1 MQMSALLQQYSRNA
15 IKRKRDD
22 VKGNNSNNNN
32 NNADDVNT
40 TTLPMTTT
48 TTTTTTTDVN
58 ELPHFL
64 IIGAQKAGTM
74 AAVKN
79 LNKHPDINV
88 VSEEHYFDLGW
99 FQKSKKNYIDLF
111 KQSPKPIQGE
121 KTPELIYVDECALRI
136 KEVCPNAK
144 FILFLR
150 DPVKRAFSSWNMNRS
165 KSRESEPFDLCV
177 ERNLQSLNEY
187 RSYGTAEYHYVQRGF
202 YLDQIE
208 RFLKV
213 FPDRSKF
220 LIVVAENIR
229 KDPAAEYNKIFEF
242 LGAKGFAFEAEDEHV
257 GSYETKLSPQVARK
271 LRNVYK
277 AHNERLF
284 KFLGYRIPEWE
295 APIVDNQDHVDHVD
309 PVDPVGPPV
318 ISSVKKVEAASIDIV
333 GVDNVGV
340 DCVKSQADFAKIG
353 RHHGT
358 DKVTHH
364 GYHRFYPRFLEHY
377 RSMTGGA
384 MLEIGID
391 QQKSLQTW
399 IDYFPNAFIYGIDIG
414 VAASGPRHKIFRA
427 DQSSVSDLQNIATN
441 EIKHPVFFIIDDGS
455 HIPEHQVLSF
465 DYLFSNVL
473 MSGGTYII
481 EDIEVSYWTKNGLY
495 GYRTSYGYHHNKSVM
510 EVFKDLLDDI
520 NHEFLTADA
529 KNAQDRRLGSDLSI
543 KTRAAVSSITFGQN
557 CIIIVKKT
565 PEEDMYSNRKYRF
578 NKNL

>member
-1 MQMSALLQQYSRNA
+1 MASSMQMSALLDQYSRNA
-15 IKRKRDD
+15 SKRKRDD
-22 VKGNNSNNNN
+22 SEVNGSNKL
-32 NNADDVNT
+32 ASRSSSSSSSSSSS
-40 TTLPMTTT
+40 
-48 TTTTTTTDVN
+48 N

-64 IIGAQKAGTM
+64 ILGAQKAGTM

-79 LNKHPDINV
+79 LNKHPDIHV

-99 FQKSKKNYIDLF
+99 FQRSKKSYLDLF
-111 KQSPKPIQGE
+111 KQSPKSIQGE

-165 KSRESEPFDLCV
+165 KSRETEPFDVCV

-213 FPDRSKF
+213 FPDRSKL
-220 LIVVAENIR
+220 LIVIAENIR
-229 KDPAAEYNKIFEF
+229 KDPQAEYGKIFEF
-242 LGAKGFAFEAEDEHV
+242 LGAKNITFEAEDEHI
-257 GSYETKLSPQVARK
+257 GSYGTKLSTQVAQK
-271 LRNVYK
+271 LRNIYK
-277 AHNERLF
+277 PHNEKLF
-284 KFLGYRIPEWE
+284 TFLGYRIPEWE
-295 APIVDNQDHVDHVD
+295 SAIESDNQ
-309 PVDPVGPPV
+309 
-318 ISSVKKVEAASIDIV
+318 SDIV
-333 GVDNVGV
+333 SCNVRKTATPTPSLHSAAIDCRHVDNVGI
-340 DCVKSQADFAKIG
+340 DCVKQHADFAKIG
-353 RHHGT
+353 RHQGT

-364 GYHRFYPRFLEHY
+364 GYHRFYPRFIEHY
-377 RSMTGGA
+377 RSMEGGG

-399 IDYFPNAFIYGIDIG
+399 LGYFPNAFIYGLDIG

-427 DQSSVSDLQNIATN
+427 DQSNINELQNISKN
-441 EIKHPVFFIIDDGS
+441 EISHPIFFIIDDGS

-473 MSGGTYII
+473 LPGGTYII
-481 EDIEVSYWTKNGLY
+481 EDIETSYWTKNGLY
-495 GYRTSYGYHHNKSVM
+495 GYRTNYGYHHTKSVI

-520 NHEFLTADA
+520 NREFLNEQA
-529 KNAQDRRLGSDLSI
+529 KSSQDRRLGSDLSV
-543 KTRAAVSSITFGQN
+543 KTRSAVSSITFGQN

-565 PEEDMYSNRKYRF
+565 EEEDMYTNRKYRF
-578 NKNL
+578 AKNL